1 MVGPF
6 SALVAVVMLALF
18 YTSFDSG
25 LARSEPA
32 PPGITGA
39 LFVFTVIFGCGAWAM
54 NVTGN
59 TRRAQMFAGVGCATG
74 LYGLGRLLF
83 G

>member
-1 MVGPF
+1 MVGAR
-6 SALVAVVMLALF
+6 SAIVAVVMLALF

-25 LARSEPA
+25 IGGSEPA
-32 PPGITGA
+32 PAGVSGA
-39 LFVFTVIFGCGAWAM
+39 LLVFTVVFGFGAWAM
-54 NVTGN
+54 NVSGDAK
-59 TRRAQMFAGVGCATG
+59 RAQMFAGVGCATG